1 MNESEAPESTRD
13 TRESLGKVSED
24 SDSIK
29 ESEDPES
36 TRDLRI
42 MSGINSEVS
51 EGISESW
58 S

>member
-1 MNESEAPESTRD
+1 MKPE
-13 TRESLGKVSED
+13 
-24 SDSIK
+24 SIK

-42 MSGINSEVS
+42 VSGIESEVS
-51 EGISESW
+51 ESISESW